1 MPYVTAS
8 TNKRWFSKSTLVL
21 PSGKVETYQEGT
33 ALNSTY
39 TVYRKDKSKGKMIL
53 VAGKRWSPVRSYVR
67 VGYAIDYT
75 PGATKYSSHGGV
87 RTWEGYPAPS
97 AIWQPN
103 QDASPLSSGEFSL
116 SDWRPSMSSNMLNR
130 IKTGLLVKAG
140 RRQVNYGEALAESR
154 STLKMLSSAASR
166 LFRAYKAAR
175 QGRFWTVAK
184 LLKRPRLKFPSGTSV
199 SRKWLAYQYGWL
211 PLMNDIYDSY
221 QLFKKGL
228 DSRLQVLSV
237 SRTISDQSQVSG
249 SRGNFK
255 ETFSRASCRYS
266 GKMFY
271 RVADNDLSYLQQLG
285 LINPLEVA
293 WAVVPFSFVVD
304 WFLPVGNFLEALSA
318 RVGLTFIDGYYGVK
332 TEIVSSASRL
342 ERNLTGQ
349 TRLGPSTTVV
359 RSYYS
364 GYRRTKMTS
373 MPWPGLF
380 IKSPFSTTH
389 VASAL
394 ALLRTLR
401 R

>member
-1 MPYVTAS
+1 
-8 TNKRWFSKSTLVL
+8 
-21 PSGKVETYQEGT
+21 
-33 ALNSTY
+33 
-39 TVYRKDKSKGKMIL
+39 
-53 VAGKRWSPVRSYVR
+53 
-67 VGYAIDYT
+67 
-75 PGATKYSSHGGV
+75 
-87 RTWEGYPAPS
+87 
-97 AIWQPN
+97 
-103 QDASPLSSGEFSL
+103 
-116 SDWRPSMSSNMLNR
+116 MSSNMLNR

-293 WAVVPFSFVVD
+293 WAVVPF
-304 WFLPVGNFLEALSA
+304 
-318 RVGLTFIDGYYGVK
+318 
-332 TEIVSSASRL
+332 
-342 ERNLTGQ
+342 
-349 TRLGPSTTVV
+349 
-359 RSYYS
+359 
-364 GYRRTKMTS
+364 
-373 MPWPGLF
+373 
-380 IKSPFSTTH
+380 
-389 VASAL
+389 
-394 ALLRTLR
+394 
-401 R
+401 